1 MSRCLLCQQQLIHHY
16 TLKELLLAP
25 QFYLDQICGHCLR
38 KFTRIDPTTACRQC
52 CRPGQTRQLC
62 QDCRNDQ
69 GKGLMPMTNRSLFH
83 YNQAMHDYFQAYKRH
98 GDYQM
103 RQMFAGSL
111 RQALSYYQTDYL
123 ITYIPT
129 SDKHYQQRQ
138 FDPVVGLFADLC
150 PLETLLKRNA
160 IDWHQSTLKRSER
173 LKAPQIFIAQAAT
186 LAKISKSKILLVDD
200 IYTTGTTLRRAG
212 AALRTAGFIGEIESL
227 TLAR

>member
-69 GKGLMPMTNRSLFH
+69 GKGLMSMTNRSLFH

-98 GDYQM
+98 GDYQPV
-103 RQMFAGSL
+103 
-111 RQALSYYQTDYL
+111 SYT
-123 ITYIPT
+123 
-129 SDKHYQQRQ
+129 H
-138 FDPVVGLFADLC
+138 
-150 PLETLLKRNA
+150 
-160 IDWHQSTLKRSER
+160 
-173 LKAPQIFIAQAAT
+173 
-186 LAKISKSKILLVDD
+186 
-200 IYTTGTTLRRAG
+200 
-212 AALRTAGFIGEIESL
+212 L
-227 TLAR
+227 TLPTIRLV